1 MITKIYRVKGTFVM
15 GDEYHKFTKEYK
27 ATSEADIEQKI
38 YERFGSKHGI
48 TRNQISIKEIEE
60 IAPEDVEDPIVK
72 EILQA
77 RVGVIMEDQQRLNN
91 LLNEINA
98 YRQQAELIQ
107 QQIELI
113 QASIAEVD
121 ALSNTLDD
129 IEGKEAVEAFVPVG
143 AGSFIKG
150 ELKSTDEI
158 IVSIGSGLAVKK
170 DADGAREILAGQ
182 KEDLKDSLD
191 KMLANLQ
198 QCSDI
203 MGSLQAQ
210 AEQIAAAA
218 QGNITQM

>member
-1 MITKIYRVKGTFVM
+1 
-15 GDEYHKFTKEYK
+15 
-27 ATSEADIEQKI
+27 
-38 YERFGSKHGI
+38 
-48 TRNQISIKEIEE
+48 
-60 IAPEDVEDPIVK
+60 
-72 EILQA
+72 
-77 RVGVIMEDQQRLNN
+77 MEDQQRLNS

-98 YRQQAELIQ
+98 YSQQAELIK

-121 ALSNTLDD
+121 ALSDTIDD
-129 IEGKEAVEAFVPVG
+129 IEGKESVEAFVPVG

-158 IVSIGSGLAVKK
+158 IVSIGAGLAVKK
-170 DADGAREILAGQ
+170 DADGAREIIAGQ

-198 QCSDI
+198 QVSDI
-203 MGSLQAQ
+203 VGSLQAQ

-218 QGNITQM
+218 QGNMTQMG

>member
-1 MITKIYRVKGTFVM
+1 
-15 GDEYHKFTKEYK
+15 
-27 ATSEADIEQKI
+27 
-38 YERFGSKHGI
+38 
-48 TRNQISIKEIEE
+48 
-60 IAPEDVEDPIVK
+60 
-72 EILQA
+72 
-77 RVGVIMEDQQRLNN
+77 MEDQQRLNN

-98 YRQQAELIQ
+98 YRQQADLIQ

-129 IEGKEAVEAFVPVG
+129 IEGKDSIEAFVPVG

-158 IVSIGSGLAVKK
+158 IVSIGSGIAVNK
-170 DADGAREILAGQ
+170 DADGAREIIAGQ

-198 QCSDI
+198 QVTDI
-203 MGSLQAQ
+203 VGNLQAQ
-210 AEQIAAAA
+210 AEQLAAAA
-218 QGNITQM
+218 QGNMTQMG

>member
-1 MITKIYRVKGTFVM
+1 
-15 GDEYHKFTKEYK
+15 
-27 ATSEADIEQKI
+27 
-38 YERFGSKHGI
+38 
-48 TRNQISIKEIEE
+48 
-60 IAPEDVEDPIVK
+60 
-72 EILQA
+72 
-77 RVGVIMEDQQRLNN
+77 MEDQQRLNS

-107 QQIELI
+107 QQIEMI

-121 ALSNTLDD
+121 ALFSTLED
-129 IEGKEAVEAFVPVG
+129 IEGKESVEAFVPVG

-158 IVSIGSGLAVKK
+158 IVSIGSGIAIKK

-198 QCSDI
+198 QCTDI
-203 MGSLQAQ
+203 VGSLQAQ

-218 QGNITQM
+218 QGNMTQMG

>member
-1 MITKIYRVKGTFVM
+1 
-15 GDEYHKFTKEYK
+15 
-27 ATSEADIEQKI
+27 
-38 YERFGSKHGI
+38 
-48 TRNQISIKEIEE
+48 
-60 IAPEDVEDPIVK
+60 
-72 EILQA
+72 
-77 RVGVIMEDQQRLNN
+77 MEDQQRLNS

-107 QQIELI
+107 QQIEMI

-121 ALSNTLDD
+121 ALFSTLDD
-129 IEGKEAVEAFVPVG
+129 IEGKESVEAFVPVG

-170 DADGAREILAGQ
+170 DADGAREILTGQ
-182 KEDLKDSLD
+182 KEDLVDSRD

-198 QCSDI
+198 QCTDI
-203 MGSLQAQ
+203 VGSLQAQ

-218 QGNITQM
+218 QGNMTQMR

>member
-1 MITKIYRVKGTFVM
+1 
-15 GDEYHKFTKEYK
+15 
-27 ATSEADIEQKI
+27 
-38 YERFGSKHGI
+38 
-48 TRNQISIKEIEE
+48 
-60 IAPEDVEDPIVK
+60 
-72 EILQA
+72 
-77 RVGVIMEDQQRLNN
+77 MEDQQRLNS
-91 LLNEINA
+91 LLNEMNA

-113 QASIAEVD
+113 QASMGEID
-121 ALSNTLDD
+121 ALFATLEE
-129 IEGKEAVEAFVPVG
+129 IEDKESVEAFVPVG

-158 IVSIGSGLAVKK
+158 IVSIGAGLAVKK
-170 DADGAREILAGQ
+170 DADGAREILEGQ
-182 KEDLKDSLD
+182 KESLKDSLD

-218 QGNITQM
+218 QGNMTQMG

>member
-1 MITKIYRVKGTFVM
+1 
-15 GDEYHKFTKEYK
+15 
-27 ATSEADIEQKI
+27 
-38 YERFGSKHGI
+38 
-48 TRNQISIKEIEE
+48 
-60 IAPEDVEDPIVK
+60 
-72 EILQA
+72 
-77 RVGVIMEDQQRLNN
+77 MEDQQRLNS
-91 LLNEINA
+91 LINEINV

-113 QASIAEVD
+113 QASMAEID

-129 IEGKEAVEAFVPVG
+129 IEGQESVEAFVPVG

-170 DADGAREILAGQ
+170 DADGAREILSGQ

-203 MGSLQAQ
+203 VGSLQAQ
-210 AEQIAAAA
+210 IEQIAAAS
-218 QGNITQM
+218 QGNMTQMG

>member
-1 MITKIYRVKGTFVM
+1 
-15 GDEYHKFTKEYK
+15 
-27 ATSEADIEQKI
+27 
-38 YERFGSKHGI
+38 
-48 TRNQISIKEIEE
+48 
-60 IAPEDVEDPIVK
+60 
-72 EILQA
+72 
-77 RVGVIMEDQQRLNN
+77 MEDQQRLNN
-91 LLNEINA
+91 LVNEINV

-113 QASIAEVD
+113 QASIAEID
-121 ALSNTLDD
+121 AFINTLDD
-129 IEGKEAVEAFVPVG
+129 LNGKDSVDAFVPVG

-158 IVSIGSGLAVKK
+158 IVSIGSGYAVKK
-170 DADGAREILAGQ
+170 DADGAREILEGQ
-182 KEDLKDSLD
+182 KESLKDSLD

-218 QGNITQM
+218 QGNMTQMG

>member
-1 MITKIYRVKGTFVM
+1 
-15 GDEYHKFTKEYK
+15 
-27 ATSEADIEQKI
+27 
-38 YERFGSKHGI
+38 
-48 TRNQISIKEIEE
+48 
-60 IAPEDVEDPIVK
+60 
-72 EILQA
+72 
-77 RVGVIMEDQQRLNN
+77 MEDQQRINN

-129 IEGKEAVEAFVPVG
+129 IEGKDSVEAFVPVG

-170 DADGAREILAGQ
+170 DADGAREIIAGQ

-198 QCSDI
+198 QVTDI
-203 MGSLQAQ
+203 VGSLQAQ

-218 QGNITQM
+218 QGNMTQMR

>member
-1 MITKIYRVKGTFVM
+1 M
-15 GDEYHKFTKEYK
+15 H
-27 ATSEADIEQKI
+27 
-38 YERFGSKHGI
+38 
-48 TRNQISIKEIEE
+48 
-60 IAPEDVEDPIVK
+60 
-72 EILQA
+72 
-77 RVGVIMEDQQRLNN
+77 VGVTMEDQQRLNN

-107 QQIELI
+107 QQIEMI

-121 ALSNTLDD
+121 SLFTTLED
-129 IEGKEAVEAFVPVG
+129 IEGKESVEAFVPVG

-158 IVSIGSGLAVKK
+158 IVSIGSGIAVKK
-170 DADGAREILAGQ
+170 DADGAREILTGQ

-198 QCSDI
+198 QVTDVV
-203 MGSLQAQ
+203 GSLQAQ

-218 QGNITQM
+218 QGNMSQMG